1 MGGSKMG
8 TGKYSCELMR
18 QVHEV
23 KRTIDY
29 VSRKLTLDYME
40 SCVPA
45 KELSKVRDC
54 ILTGCG
60 DSLCSAIASRPVF
73 ENIATDSSTGM
84 MPGIPTKA
92 MRCIE
97 FSRFYDGYHRFW
109 PTDEKDAI
117 CPLVCGVSVSGR
129 VQRVV
134 EALLH
139 ANNIGGISVAI
150 TGNPEGAL
158 AKAAKYRVLVDV
170 PPCQTAPCVTS
181 YQTTMFALM
190 VFGLH
195 VSVATGKLTR
205 AQAQAQID
213 AMLDFAAQYTDELIA
228 RVEQQMTPLA
238 EQWSAEK
245 LEYMEFIGDDADYA
259 TAFFGSAKMVEAF
272 GAQVCVD
279 DSEGW
284 AHVSVFRREPRR
296 IPTFF
301 VANSTCASIS
311 RLKESIQ
318 TSVAMQRPTVV
329 VTDLPKE
336 EFPEEA
342 VVVTLPKPRLAW
354 MNPLMEYL
362 PMACIAACMQVLEN
376 ETPYR
381 GASAVHKLDA
391 AADRFAKSKLVVL

>member
-1 MGGSKMG
+1 MG

-54 ILTGCG
+54 VLTGCG

-238 EQWSAEK
+238 EQWSAER
-245 LEYMEFIGDDADYA
+245 Y
-259 TAFFGSAKMVEAF
+259 
-272 GAQVCVD
+272 
-279 DSEGW
+279 
-284 AHVSVFRREPRR
+284 RRSQCR
-296 IPTFF
+296 I
-301 VANSTCASIS
+301 V
-311 RLKESIQ
+311 
-318 TSVAMQRPTVV
+318 QR
-329 VTDLPKE
+329 K
-336 EFPEEA
+336 
-342 VVVTLPKPRLAW
+342 
-354 MNPLMEYL
+354 
-362 PMACIAACMQVLEN
+362 
-376 ETPYR
+376 
-381 GASAVHKLDA
+381 
-391 AADRFAKSKLVVL
+391 

>member
-1 MGGSKMG
+1 MG

-84 MPGIPTKA
+84 MPGIPTRA

-158 AKAAKYRVLVDV
+158 AKAAKYSVLVDV

-205 AQAQAQID
+205 VQAQAQID
-213 AMLDFAAQYTDELIA
+213 AMLDFAAQYTDELID

-301 VANSTCASIS
+301 A
-311 RLKESIQ
+311 
-318 TSVAMQRPTVV
+318 
-329 VTDLPKE
+329 
-336 EFPEEA
+336 
-342 VVVTLPKPRLAW
+342 VTLPKPKLAW

-381 GASAVHKLDA
+381 GASAVHNLDA